1 MSRINGMHRYSA
13 NLLQGGLEIP
23 CVLTFLANNF
33 KEGNKSKQLL
43 EATLLLAPVELNMVS
58 ETDEGQLD
66 AEGMAELGSDVD
78 TEVDIKIKSEP
89 TEECILDLTNLGH
102 VEADA
107 PLPSNRARLG
117 DIEKIIMG
125 EELTDI
131 EINLAQQLL
140 KCQFPEVNGLQ
151 STLLQDKQTMLT
163 ERSVNDKIQIIHCKR
178 QHHWVVA
185 TTMNCNINEVK
196 GFDSLYTFCDKETE
210 AINNL
215 FQWDSKK

>member
-1 MSRINGMHRYSA
+1 MSRINGTCSYSA
-13 NLLQGGLEIP
+13 DLPQRGLEIP
-23 CVLTFLANNF
+23 CVLIFLAKNF

-43 EATLLLAPVELNMVS
+43 EATLSLAPVELKMVS
-58 ETDEGQLD
+58 ETDESQLD
-66 AEGMAELGSDVD
+66 AEGMAELGSDVGTKAD
-78 TEVDIKIKSEP
+78 VKIKSEP
-89 TEECILDLTNLGH
+89 TEECILDLTDLGH

-107 PLPSNRARLG
+107 PPPSKRARLG

-163 ERSVNDKIQIIHCKR
+163 ERSVNDKIQIIHC
-178 QHHWVVA
+178 
-185 TTMNCNINEVK
+185 N
-196 GFDSLYTFCDKETE
+196 
-210 AINNL
+210 
-215 FQWDSKK
+215 